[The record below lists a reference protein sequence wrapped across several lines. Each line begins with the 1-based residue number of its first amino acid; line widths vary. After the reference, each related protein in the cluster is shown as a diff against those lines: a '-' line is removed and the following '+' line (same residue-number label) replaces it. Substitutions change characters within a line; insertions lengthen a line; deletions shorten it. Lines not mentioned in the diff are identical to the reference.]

1 MKRLLIVDDEPL
13 IRLFIRNLEDWQ
25 SNGMKFAYE
34 ASNGQEALEI
44 LETHNDIDAIIA
56 DVDMPVMDGLAL
68 AETLYNRGSKIPILF
83 LSAFDTFDFA
93 RRAFKAGAFDYILK
107 SEMDEGRL
115 KSVLNQLFSNTSS
128 EPTGITETNRGQQER
143 QELFRSLV
151 SGIITVFDEKS
162 PLEKVGLSLP
172 VTLFVIRPIDI
183 QLIKDRY
190 KDDVGAFERIVL
202 DLTRQAL
209 AKVTQGEVFSLSFE
223 RYLVL
228 SSITEKKDQFIE
240 YFTRSAYQYLDMEF
254 EIQQSDPLEN
264 WYSLREAYLKI
275 EERMSS
281 FSKLVVRA
289 RRYIREH
296 YRNPSLN
303 LQEIA
308 QYVGVS
314 KNHLSWEYGRETGES
329 LSSYIAKIRIE
340 AAKQLL
346 ATTDLKIYEIAEQTG
361 FENVETFCRVFKRI
375 TGTNPRKFGQ

>member
-1 MKRLLIVDDEPL
+1 M
-13 IRLFIRNLEDWQ
+13 
-25 SNGMKFAYE
+25 
-34 ASNGQEALEI
+34 
-44 LETHNDIDAIIA
+44 
-56 DVDMPVMDGLAL
+56 
-68 AETLYNRGSKIPILF
+68 
-83 LSAFDTFDFA
+83 
-93 RRAFKAGAFDYILK
+93 
-107 SEMDEGRL
+107 
-115 KSVLNQLFSNTSS
+115 
-128 EPTGITETNRGQQER
+128 
-143 QELFRSLV
+143 
-151 SGIITVFDEKS
+151 
-162 PLEKVGLSLP
+162 GLSLP

-254 EIQQSDPLEN
+254 EIQQSDPLES

-289 RRYIREH
+289 RRYVREH
-296 YRNPSLN
+296 YRDPSLN

-329 LSSYIAKIRIE
+329 LSTYIAKIRIE

>member
-1 MKRLLIVDDEPL
+1 MKRLLLVDDEPL

-25 SNGMKFAYE
+25 IHNIEFAYE
-34 ASNGQEALEI
+34 ASNGRETLEI
-44 LETHNDIDAIIA
+44 LETHHDIDAIIA

-68 AETLYNRGSKIPILF
+68 AETLYHRGSKIPILF

-115 KSVLNQLFSNTSS
+115 KSVLNQLFSNTPGRSI
-128 EPTGITETNRGQQER
+128 GITETNRRQQER

-151 SGIITVFDEKS
+151 TGTIPAFDDESILKKLGI
-162 PLEKVGLSLP
+162 SLP
-172 VTLFVIRPIDI
+172 STLFVIRPIDI

-228 SSITEKKDQFIE
+228 TTTTGKKNQFIE

-254 EIQQSDPLEN
+254 EIHQSDPLES

-296 YRNPSLN
+296 YRDPSLN

>member
-281 FSKLVVRA
+281 FSRLVVRA